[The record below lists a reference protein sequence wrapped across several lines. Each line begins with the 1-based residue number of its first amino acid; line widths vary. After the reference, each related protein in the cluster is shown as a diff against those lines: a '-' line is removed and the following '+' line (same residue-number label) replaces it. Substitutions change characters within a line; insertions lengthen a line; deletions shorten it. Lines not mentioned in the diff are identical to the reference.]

1 MRTLVRDQ
9 EPRMHSDLHPL
20 RRHALDRRAFLRGA
34 ATASAAGA
42 AVYALGCGGDGS
54 GSPTA
59 TAGPVQTPAATP
71 AAGALTPYILTSEF
85 VAREPSRFLVGL
97 LDDNGDLVPNASIA
111 LQYFALGADGSTG
124 TLRAEGQASYIELE
138 VPESASGFGAELGE
152 KVGFYGTGVTFDA
165 AGRWAARISA
175 TPPGAT
181 DAVAVDAAFDV
192 FEAYRIPAL
201 GTVPPASE
209 NDTFDTNPNTASLC
223 SRDPACPLHDK
234 VIADYLGRGRP
245 LAVQFSTPAFCE
257 TRFCGPVLDV
267 LLDEV
272 PAYEDRVDFIHIE
285 VWQDFQL
292 QQYRAATREWNLPT
306 EPITFFMRS
315 DGTIASYLESV
326 FSGGE
331 LTAALDA
338 LLA

>member
-1 MRTLVRDQ
+1 ML
-9 EPRMHSDLHPL
+9 SDLDPL
-20 RRHALDRRAFLRGA
+20 RSRVLDRRAFLRGSVA
-34 ATASAAGA
+34 ASAAGA

-54 GSPTA
+54 DSPTA
-59 TAGPVQTPAATP
+59 TAGAARTPATTP
-71 AAGALTPYILTSEF
+71 AAGILTPYILTSEF
-85 VAREPSRFLVGL
+85 VAGQPSRFLLGL
-97 LDDNGDLVPNASIA
+97 LDDNGDLVRNATVG
-111 LQYFALGADGSTG
+111 LQYFSLGADGSTG

-138 VPESASGFGAELGE
+138 VPEQASDFGAELGE
-152 KVGFYGTGVTFDA
+152 QVGFYGTGITFDS
-165 AGRWAARISA
+165 AGRWAARIAA
-175 TPPGAT
+175 TPPGAS

-192 FEAYRIPAL
+192 FDAYRIPAL
-201 GTVPPASE
+201 GSVPPASQ
-209 NDTFDTNPNTASLC
+209 NDTFDTNSNIGSLC
-223 SRDPACPLHDK
+223 SRDPACALHDK

-245 LAVQFSTPAFCE
+245 LVVQFSTPAFCE

-267 LLDEV
+267 LLEEA

-306 EPITFFMRS
+306 EPITFFMRA